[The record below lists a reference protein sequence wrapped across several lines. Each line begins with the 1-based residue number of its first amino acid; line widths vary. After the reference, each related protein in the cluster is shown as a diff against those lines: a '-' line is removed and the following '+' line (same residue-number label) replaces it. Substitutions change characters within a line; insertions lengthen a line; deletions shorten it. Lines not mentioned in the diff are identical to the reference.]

1 MLKKLLALVML
12 LVGGGGGAW
21 YMYGDD
27 EPAPAE
33 DAAPVE
39 APEQTRLSLF
49 HSPDFVK
56 LRAITIP
63 TFRDNAVH
71 GKITTEFTLET
82 DSGRDASRILALNVR
97 LRDAYTSELYALAE
111 AEASGLL
118 TIDHEVLKQHLMI
131 VSERLLGPGV
141 VDDVLIRTFVRS
153 R

>member
-1 MLKKLLALVML
+1 M
-12 LVGGGGGAW
+12 
-21 YMYGDD
+21 
-27 EPAPAE
+27 
-33 DAAPVE
+33 AAAHGTCTVTTSRRRAKTARLPK

-49 HSPDFVK
+49 QSPDFVK

-71 GKITTEFTLET
+71 GKITAEFTLESN
-82 DSGRDASRILALNVR
+82 SGRDMNRILALNVR
-97 LRDAYTSELYALAE
+97 LRDAYTTELYALAE
-111 AEASGLL
+111 AEANGLL
-118 TIDHEVLKQHLMI
+118 TIDHEVLKQHLLI

>member
-1 MLKKLLALVML
+1 MLKKLFALMAL
-12 LVGGGGGAW
+12 LVAGGGGAW
-21 YMYGDD
+21 YMYGD
-27 EPAPAE
+27 ELAPVE

-49 HSPDFVK
+49 HTPDFVK

-82 DSGRDASRILALNVR
+82 DSSRDASRIQALNVR

-118 TIDHEVLKQHLMI
+118 TIDHEVLKQHLLI